1 MGKRKKLTPEVRALL
16 EDIQQEVRE
25 LIEFLE
31 AKRRER
37 PSGA

>member
-1 MGKRKKLTPEVRALL
+1 MGKKLAPEVRALL
-16 EDIQQEVRE
+16 QDIQREVRE
-25 LIEFLE
+25 LTQFLE